1 METALNN
8 NSNNYL
14 AQYEGEIVYGLGG
27 DDYLVADGS
36 KWAGDDFFFPTPLTL
51 GGALDDPFDSDQWS
65 PVVLYGGDGNDTLQS
80 LNPPGGAVLN
90 GGSGNDKIFGSA
102 GAELIDGGEDN
113 DTIWTMLGNDDV
125 RAGSGDDTVYVNAS
139 SGDKLQGE

>member
-1 METALNN
+1 METTLNN
-8 NSNNYL
+8 SSNNYV

-65 PVVLYGGDGNDTLQS
+65 PVVLYGGDGFDTLHLSHTTNEAWNFS
-80 LNPPGGAVLN
+80 LASGISTSGFSAIGFEELHFSGG
-90 GGSGNDKIFGSA
+90 D
-102 GAELIDGGEDN
+102 GAESVTGG
-113 DTIWTMLGNDDV
+113 V
-125 RAGSGDDTVYVNAS
+125 
-139 SGDKLQGE
+139 